1 MATDPPPSPV
11 DDSSVEHAG
20 DDLDTLTDHRDQRR
34 RCFWCGTDPQYVAYH
49 DNEWGQPVHDGRA
62 LFEKLSLEGFQAGLS
77 WLTILRRRE
86 AFRDAFG
93 DFSPATVAGFTAAD
107 VERLTNDAGII
118 RHRGKIEAVIAN
130 ARIVLDLGGEDALAQ
145 LVWDHQPPPRPRPGQ
160 RREVATQTPQ
170 SQELS
175 RQLRKLGWRFIG
187 PTSAYAFMQSVG
199 MVDDHFE
206 GCHVPRHTG

>member
-1 MATDPPPSPV
+1 MATDPPPLPIAAG
-11 DDSSVEHAG
+11 SVEHVS
-20 DDLDTLTDHRDQRR
+20 DDLHTLINHNDQRR
-34 RCFWCGTDPQYVAYH
+34 RCCWCGVDPQYVAYH

-86 AFRDAFG
+86 AFRDAF
-93 DFSPATVAGFTAAD
+93 DNFCPATVAEFTAAD
-107 VERLTNDAGII
+107 VDRLANDAGII
-118 RHRGKIEAVIAN
+118 RHPGKIEAVLAN

-145 LVWDHQPPPRPRPGQ
+145 LVWDHQPPPRPRPQ
-160 RREVATQTPQ
+160 HLREVATQTPQ
-170 SQELS
+170 SQALS
-175 RQLRKLGWRFIG
+175 RQLRTLGWRFIG

-206 GCHVPRHTG
+206 GCHVTRRNG